1 MPYILLLAIMLLGAT
16 PLVSTAIQNDHPDAA
31 SNKAQAAQ
39 KAQQKVK
46 GRVLK
51 VEQRQTTFRVKLLQ
65 QSGRVVT
72 IEIKRT
78 VHHARPIQPRRQ
90 KVPR

>member
-1 MPYILLLAIMLLGAT
+1 MRVFLFTLLIAT
-16 PLVSTAIQNDHPDAA
+16 VASVIAAPPSQDVTADSAK
-31 SNKAQAAQ
+31 NKAQAAKQAKQ
-39 KAQQKVK
+39 KFP

-65 QSGRVVT
+65 KSGRVVT

-78 VHHARPIQPRRQ
+78 VHIHTPNKK
-90 KVPR
+90 KVP